1 MQNKLQEL
9 TDKLYQEGL
18 SKGKEEGA
26 QILADAKAQAEKL
39 IADAQAQAASITA
52 KAQADADSLRSKAA
66 SDVRMASEQA
76 LQATKKDIEN
86 ILIDSI
92 VKEGVKSELASAD
105 LLKEIILAVAKSFSA
120 QESCDLALVLPESLK
135 AETEPWLTKELSTKL
150 GAGVKAEFTKK
161 IAGGFNI
168 GPADGSWFVSLTDEA
183 FSALICEYLRPVTK
197 KLLFGE

>member
-18 SKGKEEGA
+18 SKGKEEGER
-26 QILADAKAQAEKL
+26 ILADAKAQAEKIL
-39 IADAQAQAASITA
+39 AEAKAQAAGITA
-52 KAQADADSLRSKAA
+52 KAESDAASLRSKAE
-66 SDVRMASEQA
+66 SDVKMASAQA
-76 LQATKKDIEN
+76 LQASKKDIEN
-86 ILIDSI
+86 VLVDSI
-92 VKEGVKSELASAD
+92 VKEGVKSELADSE
-105 LLKEIILAVAKSFSA
+105 LLKDIILAVAKNFST

-135 AETEPWLTKELSTKL
+135 AQIEPWVSGKLAKEL
-150 GAGVKAEFTKK
+150 GRGIKAEFSKK

-183 FSALICEYLRPVTK
+183 FSALISEYLRPVTK